1 VFDKQIASAIESPHE
16 SDIMLFALAKAML
29 GSWLMSLICRCVVA
43 LGFISASLVT
53 APAQQRPL
61 VTEDVDIIKPGVI
74 RIETGVEFLQNQEFP
89 LSGFR
94 GDLTRLGDTRLSF
107 GLAANVE
114 FQIEWTV
121 RNFLSI
127 DSRGPAAIPLDLGAN
142 FKDTNDVGD
151 ARLWMKIKLR
161 NESRVA
167 PSLGF
172 RFGVEL
178 PNSNQARGIGTNT
191 TNFYG
196 MVTAGKHV
204 LNNKLNLFG
213 NLGLG
218 ILTSPL
224 SATTQN
230 DVLLY
235 GLAGIYTLNDRVNLV
250 GEVNGFHST
259 RTRAPLGTEDFSEA
273 RLGAQIRALGLR
285 WNAAGVFG
293 VSKRAPKTGFS
304 LGFTYDWDAFNPVK

>member
-1 VFDKQIASAIESPHE
+1 MTFESVKSVLGPFFLAVCFVLASSN
-16 SDIMLFALAKAML
+16 
-29 GSWLMSLICRCVVA
+29 
-43 LGFISASLVT
+43 SAD
-53 APAQQRPL
+53 AQQRPL
-61 VTEDVDIIKPGVI
+61 LTEDVDIIKPGLI
-74 RIETGVEFLQNQEFP
+74 RIETGIEFLQNQQFA
-89 LSGFR
+89 LSGLR

-107 GLAANVE
+107 GLAPNVE

-127 DSRGPAAIPLDLGAN
+127 DRLGPSAIPLTLGAN
-142 FKDTNDVGD
+142 LKDTNDVGD
-151 ARLWMKIKLR
+151 AKLWMKIKLR
-161 NESRVA
+161 NESRIA
-167 PSLGF
+167 PSVGF

-204 LNNKLNLFG
+204 LDNKLNVFG
-213 NLGLG
+213 NIGIG

-224 SATTQN
+224 SSTTQN

-235 GLAGIYTLNDRVNLV
+235 GLAGIYTVNDRLNLV

-259 RTRAPLGTEDFSEA
+259 RTNTPLGTEDFGEA
-273 RLGAQIRALGLR
+273 RLGAQIKALGLR

-293 VSKRAPKTGFS
+293 VTKRAPKTGFS
-304 LGFTYDWDAFNPVK
+304 IGFTYDWDAFNPIK

>member
-1 VFDKQIASAIESPHE
+1 
-16 SDIMLFALAKAML
+16 M
-29 GSWLMSLICRCVVA
+29 
-43 LGFISASLVT
+43 T
-53 APAQQRPL
+53 ADAQQRPL
-61 VTEDVDIIKPGVI
+61 LTEDVDIIKPGVI
-74 RIETGVEFLQNQEFP
+74 RIETGVEFLQNQQFP
-89 LSGFR
+89 LSGLR

-107 GLAANVE
+107 GFAPNVE

-121 RNFLSI
+121 REFLSI
-127 DSRGPAAIPLDLGAN
+127 DRLGPSAIPLTLGAN
-142 FKDTNDVGD
+142 LKDTNDVGD
-151 ARLWMKIKLR
+151 AKLWMKIKLW

-167 PSLGF
+167 PSVGF

-191 TNFYG
+191 MNFYG
-196 MVTAGKHV
+196 MVTAGKHALDNR
-204 LNNKLNLFG
+204 LNVFG

-224 SATTQN
+224 SSTSQN

-235 GLAGIYTLNDRVNLV
+235 GLAGIYTVNDRVNLV
-250 GEVNGFHST
+250 GEVNGLHST
-259 RTRAPLGTEDFSEA
+259 RTNPPLGTEGFGEA
-273 RLGAQIRALGLR
+273 RLGAQIKALGLR

-293 VSKRAPKTGFS
+293 ISKRAPRTGFS

>member
-1 VFDKQIASAIESPHE
+1 MSA
-16 SDIMLFALAKAML
+16 
-29 GSWLMSLICRCVVA
+29 V
-43 LGFISASLVT
+43 
-53 APAQQRPL
+53 AQQRPL
-61 VTEDVDIIKPGVI
+61 LTEDVDIIKPGVI
-74 RIETGVEFLQNQEFP
+74 RIETGVEFLQNQQFP
-89 LSGFR
+89 LSGLR
-94 GDLTRLGDTRLSF
+94 GDLMRLGDTRLSF
-107 GLAANVE
+107 GLASNVE

-127 DSRGPAAIPLDLGAN
+127 DSLGTSAIPLTLGAN
-142 FKDTNDVGD
+142 LKDTSDAGD
-151 ARLWMKIKLR
+151 AKLWMKVKLR

-167 PSLGF
+167 PSVGF

-178 PNSNQARGIGTNT
+178 PNSKQARGIGTNT

-204 LNNKLNLFG
+204 LDDKLNLFG

-224 SATTQN
+224 NSTSQN

-259 RTRAPLGTEDFSEA
+259 RTNPPLGTESFGEA
-273 RLGAQIRALGLR
+273 RLGAQIKALGLR

-293 VSKRAPKTGFS
+293 ITRRAPKTGFS
-304 LGFTYDWDAFNPVK
+304 LGVTYDWDAFNPVK

>member
-1 VFDKQIASAIESPHE
+1 MPFECAKSALEPE
-16 SDIMLFALAKAML
+16 MTTRLCRFFLAL
-29 GSWLMSLICRCVVA
+29 CFVA
-43 LGFISASLVT
+43 VSSISAD
-53 APAQQRPL
+53 AQQRPL
-61 VTEDVDIIKPGVI
+61 LTEDVDIIKPGVI
-74 RIETGVEFLQNQEFP
+74 RIETGVEFLQNQQFP
-89 LSGFR
+89 LSGLR

-107 GLAANVE
+107 GFAPNVE

-127 DSRGPAAIPLDLGAN
+127 DGLGPSAIPLTLGAN
-142 FKDTNDVGD
+142 LKDTNDVGD
-151 ARLWMKIKLR
+151 AKLWMKIKLR
-161 NESRVA
+161 NETRIA
-167 PSLGF
+167 PSVGF

-191 TNFYG
+191 MNFYG

-204 LNNKLNLFG
+204 LDNRLNVFG
-213 NLGLG
+213 NLGVG

-224 SATTQN
+224 SSTSQN

-235 GLAGIYTLNDRVNLV
+235 GLAGIYTVNDRVNLV

-259 RTRAPLGTEDFSEA
+259 RTNPPLGTEDFGQA
-273 RLGAQIRALGLR
+273 RLGAQIKALGLR

-293 VSKRAPKTGFS
+293 ISKRAPKTGFS